1 MKIVQTNK
9 GYFPL
14 IGGIE
19 TTIAN
24 LAEGLIKIYGNEVNV
39 LVCNDKTSF
48 FVKKEK
54 VNGVLVTY
62 VPVLGKIASLPISLT
77 YAFHLK
83 KLRGEV
89 LHIHEPFPLAS
100 LAILAFPGIL
110 KNFSRI
116 VITWHSDII
125 RQKWALILYRPLLY
139 KFLRKVDKILVSNQN
154 LINNSPFLRY
164 FKDSCEVIPLGVN
177 LDWVHNAPSRLHQ
190 SKKIRQQYGTPLIL
204 FVGRLVYYKGISYL
218 IEALNNLQDVHCVII
233 GDGPL
238 MREIVG
244 TINKYQLSK
253 RIFILPCV
261 KNQDLYA
268 FYEACDMLVLPSVEK
283 SEAYGL
289 VQIEAMASG
298 KPVISTELHTGTSF
312 VNQNGIT
319 GLIVP
324 PRDSKSLS
332 EAISKLVHD
341 DALRISLGK
350 NAKERALKEFTA
362 EKMVERTY
370 EVYKKLLLT

>member
-1 MKIVQTNK
+1 MKIIQTNK
-9 GYFPL
+9 AYFPV

-19 TTIAN
+19 TTIVN
-24 LAEGLIKIYGNEVNV
+24 LAEGLIKIDGNDVNV
-39 LVCNDKTSF
+39 LVCNDKKSF

-54 VNGVLVTY
+54 VNGVPVTY
-62 VPVLGKIASLPISLT
+62 VPTLRKIASLPISLT

-83 KLRGEV
+83 KLRGDV

-100 LAILAFPGIL
+100 LSILAFPKIL
-110 KNFSRI
+110 RNFSRV

-125 RQKWALILYRPLLY
+125 RQKWALILYRPLLF

-154 LINNSPFLRY
+154 LINNSPFLKY
-164 FKDSCEVIPLGVN
+164 FKESCEVIPLGVN
-177 LDWVHNAPSRLHQ
+177 LDWVHTSPSRLHQ
-190 SKKIRQQYGTPLIL
+190 IEKIRYRYGTPLIL
-204 FVGRLVYYKGISYL
+204 FVGRLVYYKGISFL
-218 IEALNNLQDVHCVII
+218 IEALNNIKNVNLVII

-238 MREIVG
+238 LKEIVT

-253 RIFILPCV
+253 RVSILPYV
-261 KNQDLYA
+261 KDQDLYA

-289 VQIEAMASG
+289 VQIEAMACG
-298 KPVISTELHTGTSF
+298 KPVISTELQTGTSF

-332 EAISKLVHD
+332 DAICKLVDD

-350 NAKERALKEFTA
+350 NAKERAFKEFTA
-362 EKMVERTY
+362 EKMVDRIF
-370 EVYKKLLLT
+370 EVYKKLLAT